1 MELREYPNIG
11 EQAYYDTL
19 SNGLRLIMVKKSDYK
34 KSMAF
39 FAANYGGADRRFRL
53 NGEWYDTPAGVAH
66 FLEHKM
72 FDMED
77 GQNALTLLSGKGADA
92 NAFTSSDMTAYHFE
106 SIDDFY
112 GNLELLLKF
121 VSIPYFTDESVRK
134 EQGIIGQEI
143 RMTEDEPDYAMYYG
157 LLREL
162 YKNNPVRE
170 SVAGT
175 VESISDITAKT
186 LYDCHKVFYN
196 PSNMVLTVVG
206 DQDPEKVRE
215 MAENILPKNPGPVP
229 IIDHGE
235 DDGPKPCG
243 KRTERVMEVG
253 STMFLSGLKLG
264 TGLTGRDAVKF
275 ELTAGLALST
285 LMGSASPLYSRMY
298 AEGLVNDTFSYE
310 VESTAGVTFAAFG
323 GECQNPDEVF
333 ETVMKEAKSFSK
345 GGFDRE
351 FFKRRKKAFY
361 GRALRALNSFDS
373 ICYNVSSASFR
384 GYDFFR
390 TIDMVDSITEDD
402 VMSFA
407 AKYLRPEKSAISIIY
422 RQEK

>member
-19 SNGLRLIMVKKSDYK
+19 PNGLRLIAVKKPGYK

-53 NGEWYDTPAGVAH
+53 NGQWHDTPAGVAH

-77 GQNALTLLSGKGADA
+77 GQNALTLLSEKGADA

-112 GNLELLLKF
+112 GDLELLLKF
-121 VSIPYFTDESVRK
+121 VSVPYFTEESVRK

-143 RMTEDEPDYAMYYG
+143 KMTEDEPDYAMYYG

-175 VESISDITAKT
+175 VESISHITEKT

-215 MAENILPKNPGPVP
+215 TAESILPKAPGPVP
-229 IIDHGE
+229 VIDHGE
-235 DDGPKPCG
+235 DDALKPCG
-243 KRTERVMEVG
+243 KRSERTMEVG
-253 STMFLSGLKLG
+253 STMFLSGMKLG
-264 TGLTGRDAVKF
+264 AGLRGKEAVRF

-285 LMGSASPLYSRMY
+285 LMGRASPLYSRMY
-298 AEGLVNDTFSYE
+298 ADGIINDTFSYE
-310 VESTAGVTFAAFG
+310 VESTAGVTFATFG
-323 GECQNPDEVF
+323 GECQAPDEVF
-333 ETVMKEAKSFSK
+333 EKVMKEAESFAAGK
-345 GGFDRE
+345 FDRE
-351 FFKRRKKAFY
+351 FFKRRKKSFY

-373 ICYNVSSASFR
+373 ICYNVANASFR
-384 GYDFFR
+384 GYDFFA
-390 TIDMVDSITEDD
+390 TLDMVDSITEDD
-402 VMSFA
+402 VTGFA
-407 AKYLRPEKSAISIIY
+407 KKYLRPDKSAISIIY